1 MSEWLFRFAEPKDA
15 EAFSKWA
22 AHNTQIDQQDL
33 IAALGTK
40 NPTVI
45 YFAVENPDGKVVL
58 FAPFYCQM
66 TLPFLGFNP
75 EAEPKEKLKAME
87 VLTDGAT
94 AFAVHYGVREIT
106 TLSKPEYPV
115 AQWGLKHGFR
125 LEDRQTLTL
134 DINKILEEE
143 AKLCAPVAAK

>member
-1 MSEWLFRFAEPKDA
+1 MSEWKFRFANVDDA
-15 EAFSKWA
+15 NDFSRWA
-22 AHNTQIDQQDL
+22 AHNQQIDQKDL
-33 IAALGTK
+33 IASLGSK

-45 YFAVENPDGKVVL
+45 YLAVENPEGKVIL

-75 EAEPKEKLKAME
+75 DAEPKEKLKAME

-94 AFAVHYGVREIT
+94 AFAVQYGVREIT
-106 TLSKPEYPV
+106 TLSQPEYPV